1 MKMKN
6 KNCRYYLNPW
16 NKTAFKL
23 SLASENCYITY
34 FNKEMKQNNRIQE
47 NLKF

>member
-6 KNCRYYLNPW
+6 KNCRYYLNTW

-23 SLASENCYITY
+23 SLALDNCYINIFQQRNET
-34 FNKEMKQNNRIQE
+34 K
-47 NLKF
+47 